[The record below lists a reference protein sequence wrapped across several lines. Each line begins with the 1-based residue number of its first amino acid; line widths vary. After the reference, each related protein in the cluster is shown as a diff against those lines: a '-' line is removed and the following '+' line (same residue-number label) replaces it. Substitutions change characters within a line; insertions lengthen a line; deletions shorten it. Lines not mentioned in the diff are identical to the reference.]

1 MWMLIDPN
9 INIVNLLYVLRGK
22 NFRGSSYSIFFSV
35 VKQKNLVGVLRSQ
48 IDVMRYKDNRQM
60 LLAVELTQ

>member
-22 NFRGSSYSIFFSV
+22 NFRGSPYSIFFPV

-48 IDVMRYKDNRQM
+48 IDIMRHKDNRQM
-60 LLAVELTQ
+60 LFAVELTQ